1 MKTIQAYLQKNR
13 PTAPTPKWTASMLI
27 AGFALQLM
35 LTWNISN
42 QQGLDS
48 SPGKPLQQLT
58 TTVLSLGEAPL
69 SAYAMNLYIQTFDS
83 QAQKSLGIRTLD
95 HSAIRQ
101 WLSQAIEIN
110 PKSSYSL
117 LLASRVY
124 ASAANPSDARKTL
137 EFVHEHFLRSPK
149 QNWPWLAHA
158 VHVARYEL
166 GDIELAKR
174 YARSIAQHATSPEVP
189 SWAKQLE
196 VFILEA
202 NNEIDAA
209 RQLLGGLINSGQI
222 KDLAELQFLA
232 SRLKQLK
239 QGIPK

>member
-13 PTAPTPKWTASMLI
+13 PSAPTPKWATYMLI
-27 AGFALQLM
+27 GGFAMQLM

-42 QQGLDS
+42 QQSLDN
-48 SPGKPLQQLT
+48 SPGSAPQPLT
-58 TTVLSLGEAPL
+58 TTILSLGEAPL
-69 SAYAMNLYIQTFDS
+69 AAYAMNIYIQTFDS

-101 WLSQAIEIN
+101 WLAQAIDLN
-110 PKSSYSL
+110 PQSSYSL

-137 EFVHEHFLRSPK
+137 EFVHEHFLKSPN

-166 GDIELAKR
+166 RDLELAKR
-174 YARSIAQHATSPEVP
+174 YARSIALHATSTDIP
-189 SWAKQLE
+189 SWATQLE

-202 NNEIDAA
+202 NNELDAA
-209 RQLLGGLINSGQI
+209 RQLLGSLINSGHI
-222 KDLAELQFLA
+222 KDDAELLFLA
-232 SRLKQLK
+232 SRLKQLN
-239 QGIPK
+239 QGISK

>member
-1 MKTIQAYLQKNR
+1 MNTIKAYLQKNR
-13 PTAPTPKWTASMLI
+13 PTAPMPKWATYMLT
-27 AGFALQLM
+27 GCFALQLM

-42 QQGLDS
+42 QQGLDR
-48 SPGKPLQQLT
+48 SPGRPPQRLT
-58 TTVLSLGEAPL
+58 TTVFSLGEAPL
-69 SAYAMNLYIQTFDS
+69 SAYAMNIYIQTFDS
-83 QAQKSLGIRTLD
+83 QAEKSLGIRTLD

-110 PKSSYSL
+110 PKSIYSL

-124 ASAANPSDARKTL
+124 ASAANPADARKTL
-137 EFVHEHFLRSPK
+137 DFVHEHFLRSPK

-166 GDIELAKR
+166 GDMELAKR
-174 YARSIAQHATSPEVP
+174 YARSIALHATLAEVP

-209 RQLLGGLINSGQI
+209 RQLLGNLINSGQI

-232 SRLKQLK
+232 GRLNQLN
-239 QGIPK
+239 QGVSK

>member
-1 MKTIQAYLQKNR
+1 MKTIQDYLRKNR
-13 PTAPTPKWTASMLI
+13 PTAPIPKRAASMLI

-48 SPGKPLQQLT
+48 SPGKPPQQIT

-101 WLSQAIEIN
+101 WLSQAIELN

-137 EFVHEHFLRSPK
+137 ELVHEHFLRSPK

-174 YARSIAQHATSPEVP
+174 YARSIALHATSAEVP

-196 VFILEA
+196 IFMLEA

-209 RQLLGGLINSGQI
+209 RHLLGRLINSGQI

-239 QGIPK
+239 QGISK